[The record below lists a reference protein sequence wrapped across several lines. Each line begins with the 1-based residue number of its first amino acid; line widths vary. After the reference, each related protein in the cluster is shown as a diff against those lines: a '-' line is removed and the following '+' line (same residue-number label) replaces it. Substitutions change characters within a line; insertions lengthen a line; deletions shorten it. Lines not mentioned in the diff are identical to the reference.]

1 MAMNTE
7 GGHVVDYLSR
17 PTVVACLYSWHL
29 TGMDGEQ
36 LLLTPRFTHVVIKTF
51 NFVFVLNVLPFQ
63 VDNFLFIFAQKCL
76 IARAHLR
83 KVVNK
88 KSAAIS

>member
-1 MAMNTE
+1 
-7 GGHVVDYLSR
+7 
-17 PTVVACLYSWHL
+17 
-29 TGMDGEQ
+29 MDGEQ

-51 NFVFVLNVLPFQ
+51 NFVFVLKVLPFQ
-63 VDNFLFIFAQKCL
+63 VDNFFIFAQKCL

-88 KSAAIS
+88 KVQPYRNEN